1 MIFLERWE
9 PANAEPRASEMS
21 RKSKHVHRRHHELGI
36 CSSLNFWPSSK
47 YFVLPLLA
55 AGRRGSGGSP
65 TARWSSLGPQWGH
78 SCQLKFAGAPLGPT
92 ARWSLWSPRVD
103 PHESSVQWRRIV
115 ALGGFEEEDDRVD
128 TGSLLRSAL
137 PQLPDLTGLRFPQVI
152 SSTYAGS
159 ADLQA
164 NREVLMSP
172 KAVGGDT
179 LGEKPS

>member
-1 MIFLERWE
+1 M
-9 PANAEPRASEMS
+9 
-21 RKSKHVHRRHHELGI
+21 
-36 CSSLNFWPSSK
+36 
-47 YFVLPLLA
+47 
-55 AGRRGSGGSP
+55 GGS
-65 TARWSSLGPQWGH
+65 
-78 SCQLKFAGAPLGPT
+78 
-92 ARWSLWSPRVD
+92 
-103 PHESSVQWRRIV
+103 
-115 ALGGFEEEDDRVD
+115 EEEDDRVD
-128 TGSLLRSAL
+128 TGSLLRSAI

>member
-1 MIFLERWE
+1 M
-9 PANAEPRASEMS
+9 
-21 RKSKHVHRRHHELGI
+21 
-36 CSSLNFWPSSK
+36 
-47 YFVLPLLA
+47 
-55 AGRRGSGGSP
+55 
-65 TARWSSLGPQWGH
+65 
-78 SCQLKFAGAPLGPT
+78 
-92 ARWSLWSPRVD
+92 
-103 PHESSVQWRRIV
+103 
-115 ALGGFEEEDDRVD
+115 GGFEEEDDRVD
-128 TGSLLRSAL
+128 TGSLLCSAL